1 MSDYVSRVS
10 ADLQQRYAGQPEYLQ
25 AVLTW
30 LEMIAP
36 ALEDNPIY
44 ERVDLLTRMVEPD
57 RMLTF
62 TVPWMDDQ
70 GMAHTNHGYRVQFN
84 SAIGPY
90 KGGLRFH
97 PSVNPSIVK
106 FLGFEQTYKNAL
118 TGLPIGGAAGGAD
131 FDPRGKSSRE
141 IMRFCQ
147 SFMTALYRL
156 IGADTDIP
164 AGDIGVGSRE
174 IGYLYGQYKRLTGK
188 AESSALTGKGL
199 TYGGSVIRQEAAG
212 FGTVYFLARMLE
224 HQGETLEGK
233 RLAVSGFGN
242 MSWGVCRKSAE
253 LGGKVVT
260 LSGPDGYVY
269 DPDGVCTQEKFDFM
283 LSMRAGGADKVEPY
297 ADHFGVEFFPGK
309 RPWEVPVDIVIP
321 CATQNELDVEDAV
334 MIVANNVRYYVE
346 AANMPATAE
355 ALRLLRLSPKIL
367 TAGSKASGSGG
378 VVVSALEMVQ
388 NSLRYSWTRQEVDS
402 RLKQIMGGIYDA
414 SAAAAEEYGLGY
426 DLIACDHA
434 YVSRGTLL
442 AGHARAEDDAYIRGA
457 VLTDH
462 ARASGFAVIVYNQ
475 DTGGVPMLSGQS
487 AVYGRVS
494 GDVRLTDTALVI
506 SGEEIQNDT
515 LDTLVISGQGRS
527 VIRDDSRDELVPQTG
542 QPEPSKA
549 KIKER
554 QVER

>member
-1 MSDYVSRVS
+1 MAFTFTNSY
-10 ADLQQRYAGQPEYLQ
+10 LQGVYEDVCKKNAHEPEFLQ
-25 AVLTW
+25 AVGEV
-30 LEMIAP
+30 LESLQPVVEQNQRLAKSGVI
-36 ALEDNPIY
+36 DRI
-44 ERVDLLTRMVEPD
+44 VEPE
-57 RMLTF
+57 RSLLF
-62 TVPWMDDQ
+62 RISWVDDHGQ
-70 GMAHTNHGYRVQFN
+70 VQVNRGYRVQF
-84 SAIGPY
+84 STAIGPS

-97 PSVNPSIVK
+97 PSVNLSIIK
-106 FLGFEQTYKNAL
+106 FLGFEQVFKNSL
-118 TGLPIGGAAGGAD
+118 TGLPMGGGKGGSD
-131 FDPRGKSSRE
+131 FDPKGKSDAE

-297 ADHFGVEFFPGK
+297 ADRFGVEFFPGK

-426 DLIACDHA
+426 DLIAGNDIA
-434 YVSRGTLL
+434 AFKKIS
-442 AGHARAEDDAYIRGA
+442 
-457 VLTDH
+457 
-462 ARASGFAVIVYNQ
+462 
-475 DTGGVPMLSGQS
+475 
-487 AVYGRVS
+487 
-494 GDVRLTDTALVI
+494 TAMI
-506 SGEEIQNDT
+506 A
-515 LDTLVISGQGRS
+515 QG
-527 VIRDDSRDELVPQTG
+527 L
-542 QPEPSKA
+542 
-549 KIKER
+549 
-554 QVER
+554 

>member
-1 MSDYVSRVS
+1 MLTNEYLKRVYEGLEKRN
-10 ADLQQRYAGQPEYLQ
+10 ANEPEFLQ
-25 AVLTW
+25 AVREV
-30 LEMIAP
+30 LESIQP
-36 ALEDNPIY
+36 VVEKHPEY
-44 ERVDLLTRMVEPD
+44 EKAGLIERMVEPE
-57 RMLTF
+57 RIITF
-62 TVPWMDDQ
+62 RVPWVDDQ
-70 GMAHTNHGYRVQFN
+70 GKVQVNRGYRVQFN

-174 IGYLYGQYKRLTGK
+174 IGYLNGQYKRLTGK

-297 ADHFGVEFFPGK
+297 ADRFGVEFFPGK

-426 DLIACDHA
+426 DLIAGNDIA
-434 YVSRGTLL
+434 AFKKIS
-442 AGHARAEDDAYIRGA
+442 
-457 VLTDH
+457 
-462 ARASGFAVIVYNQ
+462 
-475 DTGGVPMLSGQS
+475 
-487 AVYGRVS
+487 
-494 GDVRLTDTALVI
+494 TAMI
-506 SGEEIQNDT
+506 A
-515 LDTLVISGQGRS
+515 QG
-527 VIRDDSRDELVPQTG
+527 L
-542 QPEPSKA
+542 
-549 KIKER
+549 
-554 QVER
+554 

>member
-1 MSDYVSRVS
+1 MSYVDNVIE
-10 ADLQQRYAGQPEYLQ
+10 QVKEKNPNEPEFIQ
-25 AVLTW
+25 AVTEVLTSLKPVIESNPAYEKAGL
-30 LEMIAP
+30 LERI
-36 ALEDNPIY
+36 
-44 ERVDLLTRMVEPD
+44 VEPE
-57 RMLTF
+57 RAIMF
-62 TVPWMDDQ
+62 RVPWVDDE
-70 GMAHTNHGYRVQFN
+70 GNVHVNRGYRVQFN
-84 SAIGPY
+84 SCLGPY
-90 KGGLRFH
+90 KGGLRLH
-97 PSVNPSIVK
+97 PSVNLGIIK
-106 FLGFEQTYKNAL
+106 FLGFEQIFKNSL
-118 TGLPIGGAAGGAD
+118 TTLPMGGGKGGCD
-131 FDPRGKSSRE
+131 FDPKGKSDME

-426 DLIACDHA
+426 DLIAGNDIA
-434 YVSRGTLL
+434 AFKKIS
-442 AGHARAEDDAYIRGA
+442 
-457 VLTDH
+457 
-462 ARASGFAVIVYNQ
+462 
-475 DTGGVPMLSGQS
+475 
-487 AVYGRVS
+487 
-494 GDVRLTDTALVI
+494 TAMI
-506 SGEEIQNDT
+506 A
-515 LDTLVISGQGRS
+515 QG
-527 VIRDDSRDELVPQTG
+527 L
-542 QPEPSKA
+542 
-549 KIKER
+549 
-554 QVER
+554 